1 MREAYKYIQII
12 GTQRSG
18 SNLLRVML
26 NQQPEIVAP
35 HPPHILQ
42 NFLPIIDK
50 YGDLKIDDNFK
61 QLIEDICKFVELNP
75 VPWTGVDLIRADI
88 FTGSKKRSV
97 YEIFKLIY
105 EAYAKSQNGSIW
117 CCKSMVNI
125 NYVDELEK
133 RKFDP
138 FYIYLFRDGRDVA
151 LSFKKAI
158 VGEKHIY
165 QLAKKWK
172 NVQEISLNFL
182 KHIDDSRKI
191 LETDLQ

>member
-1 MREAYKYIQII
+1 MKEEYKYIQII

-26 NQQPEIVAP
+26 NQLPEIVAP

-61 QLIEDICKFVELNP
+61 QLIEDVCRFVELNP

-88 FTGSKKRSV
+88 FSGSKKRSV

-105 EAYAKSQNGSIW
+105 EAYTNSKNGSIW
-117 CCKSMVNI
+117 CCKSMTNI
-125 NYVDELEK
+125 NYINELEK
-133 RKFDP
+133 SKFDP

-165 QLAKKWK
+165 HLAKK
-172 NVQEISLNFL
+172 
-182 KHIDDSRKI
+182 
-191 LETDLQ
+191 